1 MSLEISVKGA
11 LKMKFKNLF
20 FFVLLFSLILNLNVS
35 IKAEDNVNTYPSA
48 NLPVDN
54 YEFDTVI
61 EGNEIDHQFIIQ
73 NKGTAPL
80 NIEKIKTG

>member
-1 MSLEISVKGA
+1 
-11 LKMKFKNLF
+11 MKIKNLF
-20 FFVLLFSLILNLNVS
+20 FFFLLFVLFLNLNTS

-48 NLPVDN
+48 YLPVDN
-54 YEFDTVI
+54 YEFDTVV

-80 NIEKIKTG
+80 NIEKVKTG

>member
-1 MSLEISVKGA
+1 
-11 LKMKFKNLF
+11 MKIKNLF
-20 FFVLLFSLILNLNVS
+20 FFFLLFFLFLNFNAS
-35 IKAEDNVNTYPSA
+35 IKAEDNVNTCPSA
-48 NLPVDN
+48 YLPVDN

-80 NIEKIKTG
+80 NIEKVRTG

>member
-1 MSLEISVKGA
+1 
-11 LKMKFKNLF
+11 MKIKNLF
-20 FFVLLFSLILNLNVS
+20 FFFLLFFLFLNLNAS

-48 NLPVDN
+48 YLPVDN
-54 YEFDTVI
+54 YEFEQVV

-80 NIEKIKTG
+80 NIEKVKTG